1 MVFHCH
7 VSLQTYRSFPILTND
22 DSYIILLVI
31 NKIPTLYLRLADEDE
46 IIGTDWAEM
55 GERAYAYLPFDE
67 EIATPTSRRSGDSS
81 EDNVVVGVRS
91 EKKSSQHLN
100 KVKKLLMVDRT
111 TVIKGVP
118 DLIEEPVLDYGQQK
132 DLGAYHLNKL
142 NEPTGGD
149 LLQKTSAKMREEHQA
164 HQPIHFEGHPM
175 QTVHH
180 ENSDDTIEVINSYK
194 DSSSNSSTNSEKMKE
209 KA

>member
-1 MVFHCH
+1 
-7 VSLQTYRSFPILTND
+7 
-22 DSYIILLVI
+22 LLVI

-67 EIATPTSRRSGDSS
+67 EASSRSGESS
-81 EDNVVVGVRS
+81 EEGNVVIDARS
-91 EKKSSQHLN
+91 EKNSKRVN
-100 KVKKLLMVDRT
+100 KIKKLLMVDRA

-132 DLGAYHLNKL
+132 DLGAYHLNKFA
-142 NEPTGGD
+142 EPTGGD
-149 LLQKTSAKMREEHQA
+149 LLQKTSAKMREEHQE
-164 HQPIHFEGHPM
+164 HQPMYFHSHPM

-180 ENSDDTIEVINSYK
+180 ENSDNTIEVISSIK
-194 DSSSNSSTNSEKMKE
+194 DYPFPGSSCSSEKMKE